1 MKLKKWLAASAAAMI
16 LVSGASAVSAAS
28 ITTAGDQK
36 LDLGSSIS
44 VLPGE
49 RTFFGGQFHDWLL
62 TGNVEGTIQEIL
74 AQGNVFPENS
84 VSNKQFASVAASILK
99 SAKVYQVCA
108 SANDTY
114 YQGMVLSIAVSDND
128 MTKLLLALNA
138 AQAEASPV
146 IEPETAAAASA
157 DNKVTEGK
165 AAPAAEET
173 AAEGE
178 TVKAAAT
185 KAATEKT
192 VKAEAKK
199 ETKKEAKEEKSEI
212 KNSEIKNSEI
222 KNSEIKNSGDVLDG
236 MQTAWGK
243 KVEITEN
250 SHWED
255 KVSKNGLS
263 YRTGSVKALV
273 HKDGFVIPV
282 FAKGIITRS
291 GTSTIYTVFVADQAS
306 GKYLDTFFDKA
317 LEEAGK

>member
-128 MTKLLLALNA
+128 MTKLLLELNA

-199 ETKKEAKEEKSEI
+199 ETKKEAKEEK
-212 KNSEIKNSEI
+212 
-222 KNSEIKNSGDVLDG
+222 SEIKNSGDVLDG

>member
-84 VSNKQFASVAASILK
+84 VNNKQFASVAASILK

-212 KNSEIKNSEI
+212 KNS
-222 KNSEIKNSGDVLDG
+222 GDVLDG

-255 KVSKNGLS
+255 KVSKNGLF

>member
-212 KNSEIKNSEI
+212 KNS
-222 KNSEIKNSGDVLDG
+222 GDVLDG

-317 LEEAGK
+317 LQEAGK

>member
-212 KNSEIKNSEI
+212 KNS
-222 KNSEIKNSGDVLDG
+222 GDVLDG

-306 GKYLDTFFDKA
+306 GKYLDTFFDQA

>member
-84 VSNKQFASVAASILK
+84 VNNKQFASVAASILK

-178 TVKAAAT
+178 TVKAAGT

-199 ETKKEAKEEKSEI
+199 ETKKEAKEEK
-212 KNSEIKNSEI
+212 
-222 KNSEIKNSGDVLDG
+222 SEIKNSGDVLDG

>member
-128 MTKLLLALNA
+128 MTKLLLALND

-212 KNSEIKNSEI
+212 KNS
-222 KNSEIKNSGDVLDG
+222 GGVLDG

>member
-1 MKLKKWLAASAAAMI
+1 MKLKKWLAASAVAMI

-212 KNSEIKNSEI
+212 KNS
-222 KNSEIKNSGDVLDG
+222 GDVLDG

>member
-74 AQGNVFPENS
+74 AQGNVFPKNS

-212 KNSEIKNSEI
+212 KNS
-222 KNSEIKNSGDVLDG
+222 GDVLDG

>member
-138 AQAEASPV
+138 TQAEASPV

-212 KNSEIKNSEI
+212 KNS
-222 KNSEIKNSGDVLDG
+222 GDILDG

-306 GKYLDTFFDKA
+306 GKYLDIFFDKA

>member
-212 KNSEIKNSEI
+212 KNS
-222 KNSEIKNSGDVLDG
+222 GDVLDG

-273 HKDGFVIPV
+273 HKDRFVIPV

>member
-84 VSNKQFASVAASILK
+84 VNNKQFASVAASILK

-157 DNKVTEGK
+157 DNKATEGK

-199 ETKKEAKEEKSEI
+199 ETKKEAKEEK
-212 KNSEIKNSEI
+212 
-222 KNSEIKNSGDVLDG
+222 SEIKNSGDVLDG

>member
-84 VSNKQFASVAASILK
+84 VNNKQFASVAASILK

-222 KNSEIKNSGDVLDG
+222 KNSGDVLDG

>member
-199 ETKKEAKEEKSEI
+199 ETKKEAKEEKR
-212 KNSEIKNSEI
+212 
-222 KNSEIKNSGDVLDG
+222 EIKNSGDVLDG

>member
-84 VSNKQFASVAASILK
+84 VNNKQFASVAASILK

-212 KNSEIKNSEI
+212 KNS
-222 KNSEIKNSGDVLDG
+222 GGVLDG

-250 SHWED
+250 SQWED

>member
-16 LVSGASAVSAAS
+16 LVSGASAVSGAS

-84 VSNKQFASVAASILK
+84 VNNKQFASVAASILK

-212 KNSEIKNSEI
+212 KNS
-222 KNSEIKNSGDVLDG
+222 GDVLDG

>member
-212 KNSEIKNSEI
+212 KNS
-222 KNSEIKNSGDVLDG
+222 GDVLDG

-273 HKDGFVIPV
+273 HKAGFVIPV

>member
-84 VSNKQFASVAASILK
+84 VNNKQFASVAASILK

-212 KNSEIKNSEI
+212 KNS
-222 KNSEIKNSGDVLDG
+222 GDVLDG

-282 FAKGIITRS
+282 FAKGIITSS

>member
-74 AQGNVFPENS
+74 DQGNVFPENS

-212 KNSEIKNSEI
+212 KNS
-222 KNSEIKNSGDVLDG
+222 GDVLDG

>member
-84 VSNKQFASVAASILK
+84 VSNKQLASVAASILK

-212 KNSEIKNSEI
+212 KNS
-222 KNSEIKNSGDVLDG
+222 GDVLDG

>member
-108 SANDTY
+108 SANETY

-165 AAPAAEET
+165 AAPAAEGT

-212 KNSEIKNSEI
+212 KNS
-222 KNSEIKNSGDVLDG
+222 GGVLDG

>member
-1 MKLKKWLAASAAAMI
+1 MARRFRCGNDSRI
-16 LVSGASAVSAAS
+16 RRIRS
-28 ITTAGDQK
+28 
-36 LDLGSSIS
+36 
-44 VLPGE
+44 
-49 RTFFGGQFHDWLL
+49 FCCFHHNSRRPE
-62 TGNVEGTIQEIL
+62 T
-74 AQGNVFPENS
+74 QGNVFPENS
-84 VSNKQFASVAASILK
+84 VNNKQFASVAASILK

-138 AQAEASPV
+138 AQAEASTV

-212 KNSEIKNSEI
+212 KNS
-222 KNSEIKNSGDVLDG
+222 GDVLDG

-250 SHWED
+250 SHC
-255 KVSKNGLS
+255 
-263 YRTGSVKALV
+263 TGSVKALV

>member
-84 VSNKQFASVAASILK
+84 VNNKQFASVAASILK

-114 YQGMVLSIAVSDND
+114 YQGMVLSIAVFDND

-199 ETKKEAKEEKSEI
+199 ETKKEAKEEK
-212 KNSEIKNSEI
+212 SEI

>member
-74 AQGNVFPENS
+74 AQGNVFSENS

-212 KNSEIKNSEI
+212 KNS
-222 KNSEIKNSGDVLDG
+222 GGVLDG

>member
-84 VSNKQFASVAASILK
+84 VNNKQFASVAASILK

-212 KNSEIKNSEI
+212 KNSEIKNS
-222 KNSEIKNSGDVLDG
+222 GDVLDG

-263 YRTGSVKALV
+263 YRTGSVKALA

>member
-84 VSNKQFASVAASILK
+84 VNNKQFASVAASILK

-146 IEPETAAAASA
+146 IEPETAAATSA

-199 ETKKEAKEEKSEI
+199 ETKKEAKEEK
-212 KNSEIKNSEI
+212 
-222 KNSEIKNSGDVLDG
+222 SEIKNSGDVLDG

>member
-128 MTKLLLALNA
+128 MTTLLLALNA
-138 AQAEASPV
+138 AQADASPV

-199 ETKKEAKEEKSEI
+199 ETKKEAKEEK
-212 KNSEIKNSEI
+212 
-222 KNSEIKNSGDVLDG
+222 SEIKNSGDVLDG

>member
-212 KNSEIKNSEI
+212 KNS
-222 KNSEIKNSGDVLDG
+222 GDVLDG

-273 HKDGFVIPV
+273 HKDGFVIPE

>member
-28 ITTAGDQK
+28 ITKAGDQK

-212 KNSEIKNSEI
+212 KNS
-222 KNSEIKNSGDVLDG
+222 GGVLDG

>member
-1 MKLKKWLAASAAAMI
+1 
-16 LVSGASAVSAAS
+16 
-28 ITTAGDQK
+28 
-36 LDLGSSIS
+36 
-44 VLPGE
+44 
-49 RTFFGGQFHDWLL
+49 
-62 TGNVEGTIQEIL
+62 
-74 AQGNVFPENS
+74 
-84 VSNKQFASVAASILK
+84 
-99 SAKVYQVCA
+99 
-108 SANDTY
+108 
-114 YQGMVLSIAVSDND
+114 MVLSIAVSDND

-178 TVKAAAT
+178 TVKVAAT

-199 ETKKEAKEEKSEI
+199 ETKKEAKEEK
-212 KNSEIKNSEI
+212 
-222 KNSEIKNSGDVLDG
+222 SEIKNSGDVLDG

>member
-212 KNSEIKNSEI
+212 KNS
-222 KNSEIKNSGDVLDG
+222 GGVLDG

-291 GTSTIYTVFVADQAS
+291 GTSTIYTVFVADQVS

>member
-173 AAEGE
+173 AAEGK

-212 KNSEIKNSEI
+212 KNS
-222 KNSEIKNSGDVLDG
+222 GGVLDG

>member
-74 AQGNVFPENS
+74 AQGNVFPEN
-84 VSNKQFASVAASILK
+84 SNKQFASVAASILK

-165 AAPAAEET
+165 AAPAAEGT

-212 KNSEIKNSEI
+212 KNS
-222 KNSEIKNSGDVLDG
+222 GGVLDG

>member
-36 LDLGSSIS
+36 LNLGSSIS

-84 VSNKQFASVAASILK
+84 VNNKQFASVAASILK

-212 KNSEIKNSEI
+212 KNS
-222 KNSEIKNSGDVLDG
+222 GDVLDG

>member
-74 AQGNVFPENS
+74 AQGNVFPQNS

-212 KNSEIKNSEI
+212 KNS
-222 KNSEIKNSGDVLDG
+222 GDVLDG

>member
-212 KNSEIKNSEI
+212 KNS
-222 KNSEIKNSGDVLDG
+222 GDVLDG

-243 KVEITEN
+243 KVETTEN

>member
-199 ETKKEAKEEKSEI
+199 EMKKEAKEEK
-212 KNSEIKNSEI
+212 SEI

>member
-74 AQGNVFPENS
+74 DQGNVFPENS

-212 KNSEIKNSEI
+212 KNSEIKNS
-222 KNSEIKNSGDVLDG
+222 GDVLDG

>member
-212 KNSEIKNSEI
+212 KNS
-222 KNSEIKNSGDVLDG
+222 GGVLDG

-282 FAKGIITRS
+282 VAKGIITRS
-291 GTSTIYTVFVADQAS
+291 GPSTIYTVFVADQAS

>member
-165 AAPAAEET
+165 AAPAAEGT

-199 ETKKEAKEEKSEI
+199 ETKKEAKEEK
-212 KNSEIKNSEI
+212 SEI